1 MKKFF
6 KVIKSSENNLIISVK
21 ERARKDIIKVAQ
33 RGNASLQK
41 EYETLLKLKK
51 NSEIYNIYL
60 PEIYPNKKIKNSLLK
75 KKFYFFQEH
84 QSGLTLSSL
93 IQKNKIKKKEAKNV
107 SNFLL
112 INLIKIIK
120 EDLRNCVNEKPSEI
134 FRKLLMVEFEN
145 LIKRPH
151 LNFITSD
158 LKLKIG
164 NKYYNK
170 LESSLNKIFSKK
182 IFTDLDKQDKFLVNM
197 GHFNFH
203 GENIIISNLK
213 KLDKFKIIDPDTR
226 WKILDS
232 MFSIARYFYTYSHD
246 TAENKKYYIKSNIFD
261 LKNKN
266 KNFYFDTKILWPN
279 KIEGIYKRMFDLEL
293 IIKKLNKF
301 ERVRFNLS

>member
-1 MKKFF
+1 
-6 KVIKSSENNLIISVK
+6 
-21 ERARKDIIKVAQ
+21 
-33 RGNASLQK
+33 
-41 EYETLLKLKK
+41 
-51 NSEIYNIYL
+51 
-60 PEIYPNKKIKNSLLK
+60 
-75 KKFYFFQEH
+75 
-84 QSGLTLSSL
+84 
-93 IQKNKIKKKEAKNV
+93 
-107 SNFLL
+107 
-112 INLIKIIK
+112 
-120 EDLRNCVNEKPSEI
+120 
-134 FRKLLMVEFEN
+134 
-145 LIKRPH
+145 
-151 LNFITSD
+151 
-158 LKLKIG
+158 
-164 NKYYNK
+164 
-170 LESSLNKIFSKK
+170 
-182 IFTDLDKQDKFLVNM
+182 M

-301 ERVRFNLS
+301 ERVRFNLSYLLCLLRGINANYEEKINFFKNQNDLLQNNGIFFSLLAIKFAHQIAYEK